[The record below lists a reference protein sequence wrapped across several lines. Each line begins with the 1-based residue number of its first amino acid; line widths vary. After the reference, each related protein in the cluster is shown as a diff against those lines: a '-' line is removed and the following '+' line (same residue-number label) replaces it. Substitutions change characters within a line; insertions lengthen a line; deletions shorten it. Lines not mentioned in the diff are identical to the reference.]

1 MSTIKALLI
10 KEANLSVAW
19 AQAFMALSQP
29 GCDEIVPLQVTITD
43 LTDGPPPE
51 IPAIRQALD
60 SELKA
65 KDDFSCETVAGTIF
79 PQSMW
84 NPKLPREKLFARYR
98 AALPAL
104 KKFKQNIYGMYFE
117 RFTAFGPEQFNQ
129 LDFILNSRLGNGE
142 RKGNMRRS
150 VLQAAVIWPKRDLTN
165 QPLRG
170 FPCLQQVNFAPHG
183 KDELAVNGF
192 YATQFIFQKAYGNY
206 LGLYN
211 LGQFVAHELGLRLTQ
226 VTCFTGIAQLG
237 VGKGTVKGLAR
248 KVEKLLERVSAENN
262 ETAGR

>member
-1 MSTIKALLI
+1 MLETKPRLI
-10 KEANLSVAW
+10 EDANFSLAW
-19 AQAFMALSQP
+19 ARTFLTLMQP
-29 GCDEIVPLQVTITD
+29 GVDELVPLQVTVSGLEGD
-43 LTDGPPPE
+43 QPPE

-60 SELKA
+60 ADLKA
-65 KDDFSCETVAGTIF
+65 KKKFSCETVAGTIF

-84 NPKLPREKLFARYR
+84 NPDMPRDRLFDRYR
-98 AALPAL
+98 ATLPAL

-117 RFTAFGPEQFNQ
+117 RFTAYGPERFNQ
-129 LDFILNSRLGNGE
+129 LEFILNSRLGNGE
-142 RKGNMRRS
+142 RKGNKRRS

-183 KDELAVNGF
+183 HDELAVNGF

-237 VGKGTVKGLAR
+237 IGKGSVRSLAR
-248 KVEKLLERVSAENN
+248 KVETILSRVAAEND
-262 ETAGR
+262 

>member
-1 MSTIKALLI
+1 MSTIRALLI
-10 KEANLSVAW
+10 KEPNLSAAW
-19 AQAFMALSQP
+19 AQAFLSLTQA
-29 GCDEIVPLQVTITD
+29 GVDEIVPLQVTVSD
-43 LTDGPPPE
+43 LTGEKPPE
-51 IPAIRQALD
+51 IPAIRHALD

-65 KDDFSCETVAGTIF
+65 KKKFSCETVAGTIF

-84 NPKLPREKLFARYR
+84 NPELPRERLFERYQ

-129 LDFILNSRLGNGE
+129 LEFILNSRLGNGE
-142 RKGNMRRS
+142 RKGNKRRS
-150 VLQAAVIWPKRDLTN
+150 VLQTAVIWPKRDLTN

-237 VGKGTVKGLAR
+237 IGKGAVKVLTQ
-248 KVEKLLERVSAENN
+248 KVEKLLGRSSAEVL
-262 ETAGR
+262 

>member
-1 MSTIKALLI
+1 MLEIKPRLI
-10 KEANLSVAW
+10 EEANFSLAW
-19 AQAFMALSQP
+19 ARAFLTLMQP
-29 GCDEIVPLQVTITD
+29 GLDELVPLQVTITG
-43 LTDGPPPE
+43 LEGNQPPE
-51 IPAIRQALD
+51 MPAIRQALD
-60 SELKA
+60 ADLKA
-65 KDDFSCETVAGTIF
+65 KKKFSSETVAGTIF

-84 NPKLPREKLFARYR
+84 NPDMPRDRLFDRYH

-117 RFTAFGPEQFNQ
+117 RFTAYGPEQFNQ
-129 LDFILNSRLGNGE
+129 LEFILNSRLGNGE
-142 RKGNMRRS
+142 RKGNKRRS

-183 KDELAVNGF
+183 HNELAVNGF

-237 VGKGTVKGLAR
+237 IGKGSVRSLAR
-248 KVEKLLERVSAENN
+248 KVESILSRAAAESA
-262 ETAGR
+262 

>member
-1 MSTIKALLI
+1 MLETKTRLI
-10 KEANLSVAW
+10 EEANFSLAW
-19 AQAFMALSQP
+19 ARAFLTLTQP
-29 GCDEIVPLQVTITD
+29 GVDELVPLQVTVSGID
-43 LTDGPPPE
+43 DDKPPE

-60 SELKA
+60 ADLKA
-65 KDDFSCETVAGTIF
+65 KKKFSCETVASTIF

-84 NPKLPREKLFARYR
+84 NPDMPRDRLFARYQ

-104 KKFKQNIYGMYFE
+104 RKFKQNIYGMYFE
-117 RFTAFGPEQFNQ
+117 RFTAFGPEKFNQ

-142 RKGNMRRS
+142 RKGNKRRS

-183 KDELAVNGF
+183 RDELAVNGF

-211 LGQFVAHELGLRLTQ
+211 LGRFVAHELGLRLTQ

-237 VGKGTVKGLAR
+237 IGKGSVGSLAR
-248 KVEKLLERVSAENN
+248 KVESLIARNAAESD
-262 ETAGR
+262 

>member
-1 MSTIKALLI
+1 MLETKPRLI
-10 KEANLSVAW
+10 EDTNLSLAW
-19 AQAFMALSQP
+19 ARAFLALMQP
-29 GCDEIVPLQVTITD
+29 GVDDLVPLQVTISG
-43 LTDGPPPE
+43 LDGGQPPE

-60 SELKA
+60 AELMA
-65 KDDFSCETVAGTIF
+65 KKKFPSETVAGTIF

-84 NPKLPREKLFARYR
+84 NPAMPRDRLFERYQK
-98 AALPAL
+98 ALPAL

-117 RFTAFGPEQFNQ
+117 RFTAYGPEQFNQ
-129 LDFILNSRLGNGE
+129 LEFILNSRLGNGE
-142 RKGNMRRS
+142 RKGNKRRS

-183 KDELAVNGF
+183 RDELAVNGF

-211 LGQFVAHELGLRLTQ
+211 LGQFVAHELALRLTQ

-237 VGKGTVKGLAR
+237 LGKGSLRNLSR
-248 KVEKLLERVSAENN
+248 KVERIVDRIATESN
-262 ETAGR
+262 

>member
-1 MSTIKALLI
+1 MLETKTRLI
-10 KEANLSVAW
+10 EEANFSLAW
-19 AQAFMALSQP
+19 ARTFLTLMQP
-29 GCDEIVPLQVTITD
+29 GVDDLVPLQVTVSGID
-43 LTDGPPPE
+43 SDKPPE

-60 SELKA
+60 ADLKS
-65 KDDFSCETVAGTIF
+65 KKKFSCETVASTIF

-84 NPKLPREKLFARYR
+84 NPAMPRDRLFDRYH

-104 KKFKQNIYGMYFE
+104 RKFKQNIYGLYFE
-117 RFTAFGPEQFNQ
+117 RFTAFGPEKFNQ

-142 RKGNMRRS
+142 RKGNKRRS

-183 KDELAVNGF
+183 RDELAVNGF

-211 LGQFVAHELGLRLTQ
+211 LGRFVAHELGLRLTQ

-237 VGKGTVKGLAR
+237 IGKGSVRSLAS
-248 KVEKLLERVSAENN
+248 KVESLLDKHAAEIH
-262 ETAGR
+262 